1 MTKFCFFVQIESL
14 KTAQITSMINILNDK
29 LQTLRSQIDEIVK
42 DLHDLTVEIRH
53 GELTRIVSDL
63 RNRINEPFM
72 FVIVGEV
79 KAGKSSFVNALL
91 STGKEICKV
100 APQPMTDTIQQV
112 IWGEKEE
119 VITINPY
126 LKKITHP
133 VEILKE
139 IAIVDTPGTNT
150 IVEHHQE
157 ITERFIPS
165 SDLIVFVFEAKNP
178 YRQSAWD
185 FFNFIHAEWRRK
197 VIFVLQQKDLMS
209 GDDLA
214 VNVKGVFD
222 HAVKKGIADPKVFA
236 VSAKLEQEAW
246 ADGQGAPS
254 GAGGVESGFLS
265 LREYIRENI
274 TGGKAPILKLQNN
287 IATSR
292 NLNERIASG
301 VADRRKQWELDVAF
315 RKDVSLGLDK
325 QEAKSLRQVDMLVE
339 NLIAGYDRITLAKDE
354 ELNDGL
360 SFFTLLR
367 RSIAGIFT
375 KKANAQQWLEGLA
388 KDLDQELHLELQNKL
403 NDNIADLADSIQQMA
418 KMIDLK
424 ITASETIL
432 KNNHEIFSDIA
443 ERRANVLQEL
453 QDTFHRFLNR
463 PENFTADHLFPDKQ
477 PATTS
482 IATGSGLAIVGV
494 ILAAVTKLAVF
505 DITGGVLTTIGVLFA
520 GFTSAAKRKKIV
532 DGYRRE
538 IVKGREALETELSQK
553 LRAYV
558 TDIKVKIDKNFEG
571 FDGMLQR
578 EEAQVA
584 KLEEKQVGIGERLDV
599 VEKQLN

>member
-1 MTKFCFFVQIESL
+1 MNFRSTCQVVIFAQTKCMTD
-14 KTAQITSMINILNDK
+14 ILNDELK
-29 LQTLRSQIDEIVK
+29 SFRSQIDEIVK
-42 DLHDLTVEIRH
+42 DLHDLTVEIH
-53 GELTRIVSDL
+53 HAELTRIVSDL

-79 KAGKSSFVNALL
+79 KAGKSSFINALL

-100 APQPMTDTIQQV
+100 APQPMTDTIQQI

-119 VITINPY
+119 VVTINPY
-126 LKKITHP
+126 LKKITQP
-133 VEILKE
+133 VEILRE

-157 ITERFIPS
+157 ITEQFIPA

-197 VIFVLQQKDLMS
+197 VIFVLQQKDLVTEA
-209 GDDLA
+209 DLE
-214 VNVKGVFD
+214 VNEKGVFD
-222 HAVKKGIADPKVFA
+222 YAVKKGVAAPRVFA
-236 VSAKLEQEAW
+236 VSAKLENEGKNA
-246 ADGQGAPS
+246 
-254 GAGGVESGFLS
+254 ESGFLP
-265 LREYIRENI
+265 LRDYIRENI

-287 IATSR
+287 IATSH
-292 NLNERIASG
+292 NLNERIAKG
-301 VADRRKQWELDVAF
+301 VADRKKQWEVDKAF
-315 RKDVSLGLDK
+315 RRDVSQGLAK

-339 NLIAGYDRITLAKDE
+339 NLIAGYDRITQATGE
-354 ELNDGL
+354 ELSEGL
-360 SFFTLLR
+360 SFFSLLR

-388 KDLDQELHLELQNKL
+388 RNLDQSLHLELQNKI
-403 NDNIADLADSIQQMA
+403 NENVADLADSIQQMA

-424 ITASETIL
+424 LTASETIL

-443 ERRANVLQEL
+443 EHRANVLQEL
-453 QDTFHRFLNR
+453 QETFHRFLNR

-477 PATTS
+477 PASTS

-505 DITGGVLTTIGVLFA
+505 DVTGGVLTTIGVLFA

-532 DGYRRE
+532 DGFQKEVTRGQ
-538 IVKGREALETELSQK
+538 VALQTELSEK

-558 TDIKVKIDKNFEG
+558 TDLRLKIDRNFEG
-571 FDGMLQR
+571 FDEMLQQ
-578 EEAQVA
+578 EEGQIA
-584 KLEEKQVGIGERLDV
+584 KLEERQDSITQRLTKLEKNLASNSRQQVPG
-599 VEKQLN
+599 